1 MSFHPYHTASS
12 IHQNK
17 QKTESKATESKAT
30 ESKATESQK
39 SFFKAPTVY
48 HELSRTLSH
57 REVAYELSKVYFD
70 QCKESDTVLS
80 NFFVDRDQIATVEYY
95 KKENGKMVLHRIDAP
110 YTEIKIEWTY
120 QATYFGF

>member
-1 MSFHPYHTASS
+1 MSS

-17 QKTESKATESKAT
+17 QKTESQQVKSIAMESKAM
-30 ESKATESQK
+30 ESKAMESQK
-39 SFFKAPTVY
+39 PFFKAPTVY
-48 HELSRTLSH
+48 RELSRTLSH
-57 REVAYELSKVYFD
+57 QEEAYELSKVYFD
-70 QCKESDTVLS
+70 QCKEGDTILS

-120 QATYFGF
+120 RATYVGF